1 MPSKGDQVAKQGKRD
16 FLDDIIDIQ
25 EDWRKLSNPF
35 GDIADQLALDPDER
49 PVFRPADYKQKPT
62 GIALRC
68 QRCAADDERVCSRC
82 LDVCPVNAISF
93 GKNSI
98 KISDDCRKCG
108 LCVAACPTEAFQAK
122 ILKPQTL
129 YDKIAR
135 AASAY
140 EECYVTCTRAL
151 RRIPLGNEICLP
163 CVGAISKELWF
174 AILADYVNV
183 KVYLPLGICDRC
195 KTTTGE
201 EFYAEQIAAAE
212 EWAEAAVGLEV
223 DEAELTHELTR
234 AYKRSQFVSGA
245 LTSAERLMMRTNPML
260 AGAKAISDKLTAHS
274 KQLDAITREI
284 EGAVGA
290 KTSTNKQRV
299 LTNHR
304 KLVLAAL
311 QHDPGLSTNVP
322 FVAPV
327 CDITHC
333 SMCGDCVKACTTRA
347 MDFDRAGHLTIESQY
362 CVGCGACITMC
373 PEGALVMEPVD
384 PETLIVV
391 DKAAVQAA
399 AAKAKAKEEAERIKE
414 KGKEQLSRVGD
425 ILERLADDE

>member
-1 MPSKGDQVAKQGKRD
+1 MAKKDERD
-16 FLDDIIDIQ
+16 FLDEIIDIQ
-25 EDWRKLSNPF
+25 SDWRKLSNPF

-49 PVFRPADYKQKPT
+49 PVFRPSDYKQKPT

-68 QRCAADDERVCSRC
+68 QRCAADDPRVCSLC
-82 LDVCPVNAISF
+82 LDVCPANAITF

-108 LCVAACPTEAFQAK
+108 LCTAVCPTEAFQAK

-151 RRIPLGNEICLP
+151 KRIPRGNEICLP

-174 AILADYVNV
+174 SILADYVNV

-201 EFYAEQIAAAE
+201 EFYADQIATAE
-212 EWAEAAVGLEV
+212 EWAESAVGLEV
-223 DEAELTHELTR
+223 SEDDLTHELTR

-245 LTSAERLMMRTNPML
+245 LTSAERLVMRTNPML
-260 AGAKAISDKLTAHS
+260 AGAKAISDKLNAHS
-274 KQLDAITREI
+274 KQLDAITKEI

-290 KTSTNKQRV
+290 KTSASKQRV

-311 QHDPGLSTNVP
+311 QHDPGLAANIP
-322 FVAPV
+322 FEAPI
-327 CDITHC
+327 CDPSLC
-333 SMCGDCVKACTTRA
+333 SMCGDCVKTCTTRA
-347 MDFDRAGHLTIESQY
+347 IDLDRAGHLTIEPQY
-362 CVGCGACITMC
+362 CVGCGACVTMC
-373 PEGALVMEPVD
+373 SDGAITMEPVD
-384 PETLIVV
+384 PDSLIVV
-391 DKAAVQAA
+391 DKAAIQAA
-399 AAKAKAKEEAERIKE
+399 AAKAKAKEEAERLKE
-414 KGKEQLSRVGD
+414 KGKEQLGRVGD
-425 ILERLADDE
+425 MLERLADNDD